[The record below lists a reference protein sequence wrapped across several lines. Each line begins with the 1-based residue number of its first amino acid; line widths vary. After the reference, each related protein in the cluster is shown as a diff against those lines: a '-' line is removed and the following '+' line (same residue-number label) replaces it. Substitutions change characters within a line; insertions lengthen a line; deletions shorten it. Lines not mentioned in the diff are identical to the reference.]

1 MAKIVIAG
9 DAAVI
14 TSALKLEDVR
24 TVAKY
29 RPDELVLKGG
39 ENGKEPVFA
48 ISVTEGAG
56 KINQYGVSFSQET
69 RDEAKLATLTILA
82 KGVGDGDM
90 KEWVAD
96 QYGKALICLNELEA
110 RLPAV
115 LADIDA
121 EKADVMRSIT
131 VAQ

>member
-9 DAAVI
+9 DAVI
-14 TSALKLEDVR
+14 FTSSLKLNDIK

-39 ENGKEPVFA
+39 ENGKEPIFA
-48 ISVTEGAG
+48 VSAAEGTG
-56 KINQYGVSFSQET
+56 KINQYGVTFTQET
-69 RDEAKLATLTILA
+69 RDGAKLATLTVLA
-82 KGVGDGDM
+82 KGVGDGGM

-96 QYGKALICLNELEA
+96 QYGKALIYLNKLEA
-110 RLPAV
+110 KLPGV
-115 LADIDA
+115 LAEISA
-121 EKADVMRSIT
+121 EKDSVMRNIT